1 MGQKK
6 LRYHYDREADATDF
20 YFERPRKAKTV
31 ELNEDFL
38 LRLDSVTEEV
48 AGPTVIGFSR
58 HFSFFL
64 SCREK
69 FLTTA
74 KWKRAPYSKP
84 YWRPDE

>member
-6 LRYHYDREADATDF
+6 LRYHYDREADAADF

-48 AGPTVIGFSR
+48 AGPTVIGFSH
-58 HFSFFL
+58 HFSFL
-64 SCREK
+64 QGKCSDNGEVETRIVLK
-69 FLTTA
+69 TLLA
-74 KWKRAPYSKP
+74 A
-84 YWRPDE
+84 